1 MLRGIGHIGLI
12 ISTTLNSQQI
22 RDQFIDFF
30 EKKDHVLR
38 PSASLIPVDP
48 TLLLN
53 NAGMVPFK
61 TYFLGEEAAP
71 WDRAVSIQ
79 KCVRTVDID
88 IIGTTGRHLSFF
100 EMMGNFSFG
109 DYFKEKAIPYSYE
122 FVTENLGLDAD
133 RLWYT
138 VYETDDEAAEIW
150 IDGVG
155 VPAERVQRG
164 GNDNFWQ
171 MGVAGPCGPSSELFW
186 DKGASFGEDGGP
198 IGGDE
203 NRFIEIWNLVFMQ
216 NIQDVPYHVVG
227 DLPAKNIDTGLGL
240 DRVAAVLQDV
250 PTVFDIDTV
259 GHIRDQASSYTGLK
273 YGDNANHDV
282 SLKILA
288 DHARSVT
295 FLISDGVIPSNEGRG
310 YVLRRLLRR
319 AVRHAWQY
327 GGDGLVFPG
336 LVRSVVEA
344 MGSAYPD
351 LEEKEEF
358 ITSLVTREEEQFRRT
373 LESGHQLL
381 ETEFARKP
389 ATLPGETV
397 FKLHDT
403 YGFPVDLTREIATER
418 GIEVDI
424 DGFENA
430 MEEQRKRA
438 RAAWKGGDAAAAA
451 DLYRGLL
458 DATGPTDFV
467 GYHHEAS
474 EGQILSMVSEGE
486 MIDRAGVGQR
496 VEVFL
501 DRTPFYGESGGQ
513 VGDTGLITTE
523 TGEAH
528 VLDTRHALQGLHG
541 HLAEVKKGFIANGQN
556 ASSAIDSPRREAI
569 RKSHTG
575 THVLH
580 WAIRDV
586 LGDHAGQAG
595 SLVEP
600 GRLRFDFSHHGQTS
614 PEELAQIE
622 SEINRRLIANGEV
635 STEVTSK
642 DRAEEMGAIAFFGD
656 KYGETVRVVRVGD
669 FSVEFCGGTHTSMSG
684 QVGPLLLMSESSI
697 GSNVRR
703 VEALTGLNAF
713 DEIVRLRSDLDQVA
727 RTLSVGTQD
736 VPTRVE
742 ALLEANRNLEKELD
756 AVRSAERSDLAAEL
770 IGEARPV
777 GDALALISRADLGG
791 NELRQLAL
799 SIRDRSERP
808 IVIVLGSSS
817 REKGALIGLVSKSLV
832 QRGISAAE
840 LISQAAAELGGGG
853 SRDPE
858 LAQAGGPRGERLESA
873 LDTARIDVE
882 KALKAL

>member
-1 MLRGIGHIGLI
+1 
-12 ISTTLNSQQI
+12 LNSQQI
-22 RDQFIDFF
+22 RDQFTDFF
-30 EKKDHVLR
+30 EKRDHVPR

-61 TYFLGEEAAP
+61 PYFLGEEPAP

-79 KCVRTVDID
+79 KCVRTIDID

-109 DYFKEKAIPYSYE
+109 DYFKEKAIPFSYE
-122 FVTENLGLDAD
+122 FVTENLGLDPD
-133 RLWYT
+133 RLWFT

-155 VPAERVQRG
+155 VPADRVQRG
-164 GNDNFWQ
+164 GKDNFWQ

-186 DKGASFGEDGGP
+186 DKGASFGEAGGP

-203 NRFIEIWNLVFMQ
+203 DRFVEIWNLVFMQ
-216 NIQDVPYHVVG
+216 NIQDEPYNVIG
-227 DLPAKNIDTGLGL
+227 DLPAKNIDTGMGL

-250 PTVFDIDTV
+250 ETVFDIDTLS
-259 GHIRDQASSYTGLK
+259 HIRDQASSYTGLK
-273 YGDNANHDV
+273 YGEDANHDV

-288 DHARSVT
+288 DHARSVA

-336 LVRSVVEA
+336 LVRSVVES
-344 MGSAYPD
+344 MGSAYPE
-351 LEEKEEF
+351 LEEKHEF
-358 ITSLVTREEEQFRRT
+358 ITGLVTREEEQFRRT

-381 ETEFARKP
+381 ETEFAGQP
-389 ATLPGETV
+389 TALPGETV

-418 GIEVDI
+418 GIEVDLE
-424 DGFENA
+424 GFESA
-430 MEEQRKRA
+430 MEGQRKRA

-458 DATGPTDFV
+458 DTAGPTDFL
-467 GYHHEAS
+467 GYNQEAS
-474 EGQILSMVSEGE
+474 ESQILSMVVDGE
-486 MIDRAGVGQR
+486 MIDRAVVGQR

-513 VGDTGLITTE
+513 VGDTGVISTE
-523 TGEAH
+523 TGEAE
-528 VLDTRHALQGLHG
+528 VFDTRHALQGLHG
-541 HLAEVKKGFIANGQN
+541 HLVEVKKGFLANGQN
-556 ASSAIDSPRREAI
+556 ALSAIDSPRREAI

-600 GRLRFDFSHHGQTS
+600 GRLRFDFSHHRQTS
-614 PEELAQIE
+614 PEELGEIE
-622 SEINRRLIANGEV
+622 TEINRRLIANADV

-669 FSVEFCGGTHTSMSG
+669 FSVEFCGGTHTSTSG

-713 DEIVRLRSDLDQVA
+713 DEIVRLRSDLDHVA
-727 RTLSVGTQD
+727 RTLSVGSAD

-742 ALLEANRNLEKELD
+742 ALLETNRQLEKELA
-756 AVRSAERSDLAAEL
+756 AVRSAERSDLAASL
-770 IGEARPV
+770 IGEARSV
-777 GDALALISRADLGG
+777 GDSLALIARADLGG

-799 SIRDRSERP
+799 SIRDRSDRP
-808 IVIVLGSSS
+808 IVIVLGSSAG
-817 REKGALIGLVSKSLV
+817 EKGALIGLVSKSLV
-832 QRGISAAE
+832 EQGISSAE
-840 LISQAAAELGGGG
+840 LISSAAAELGGGG

-858 LAQAGGPRGERLESA
+858 LAQAGGPHGERVDAA
-873 LDTARIDVE
+873 LDIAGNAVE